1 MLRNRAVPDL
11 KRLNGGSL
19 QGVWWQQ
26 DGASVHRPLRTMQYL
41 DRQFENRVLA
51 MATISGFDWPARSP
65 DMNPLDFC
73 VWGILKERV
82 FKPRPHSLEELKD
95 RIKVEVGRLDKDML
109 KRACQDVRVRCER
122 LIIACGGFIE

>member
-1 MLRNRAVPDL
+1 
-11 KRLNGGSL
+11 
-19 QGVWWQQ
+19 
-26 DGASVHRPLRTMQYL
+26 
-41 DRQFENRVLA
+41 

-65 DMNPLDFC
+65 DMNPLDLC

-122 LIIACGGFIE
+122 LIIACGGFIK